1 MLIKKKVKLILW
13 LDSKC
18 RLELFGQLKKEE
30 MVEWGLGLQTLN
42 SAWQKKQREAHCF
55 CLPKSVNDGTFAF
68 ANNIVVPE
76 PSFRVN
82 RFTHT
87 AKHF

>member
-1 MLIKKKVKLILW
+1 MIQDCCL
-13 LDSKC
+13 SQNQ
-18 RLELFGQLKKEE
+18 LE
-30 MVEWGLGLQTLN
+30 
-42 SAWQKKQREAHCF
+42 KKQCEAHRF
-55 CLPKSVNDGTFAF
+55 CLPKSVNDGTIAF

-87 AKHF
+87 AKDF